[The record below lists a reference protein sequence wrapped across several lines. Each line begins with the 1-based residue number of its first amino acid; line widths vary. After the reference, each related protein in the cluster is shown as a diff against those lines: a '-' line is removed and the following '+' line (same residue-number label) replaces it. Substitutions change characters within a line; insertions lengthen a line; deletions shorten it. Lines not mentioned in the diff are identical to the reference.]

1 MQALLAKIVGL
12 PGGTAWAQIHSFV
25 PQEEDKKESHGQLIA
40 IVTLKDVSG
49 GIAAIETGREVI
61 SRLHEEYFGQEE
73 GEVLGRL
80 KGAVSKISGEFSTLS
95 PEFVC
100 SVLWKKYAY
109 ICLFG
114 AGEALLLRDKRIFR
128 VIAGKKGT
136 IGSVSGEVKEQD
148 VLFVGTEDFFGSVK
162 GGTLTRVLSQ
172 GLSPQEAAD
181 ELAPFVHK
189 PGSSASAAVV
199 IEISRIEKEAEIDLP
214 AQSGI
219 ETEKEVEVKEQTP
232 IPRKVF
238 LRIPRPRFSIG
249 RAPQFLRKWMVFIAS
264 RLPEKGIYIR
274 KDGSSRR
281 TAVAVGII
289 LIILLAVSIFFGV
302 KQKGAKQY
310 QSSYQDRLVGA
321 ETSYNDSLLGKD
333 VDRARSRELFLQAE
347 VIVNDLLSQGIKD
360 KKLGE
365 LKQKMEGA
373 KGEIL
378 GIVEATPDVFYDLSI
393 LRDGVSS
400 SEIAQDQDVLAVFDK
415 GGSRI
420 ISISAENKE
429 TRVLSGPEKLG
440 DARGIAIYQARY
452 FAFTGKGV
460 LEFDKR
466 GNDKVVIKPDT
477 ELGEVVKIMVFG
489 GNIYLFSQT
498 GEVWRY
504 SALEDGF
511 GAKQRWLGKGVAPE
525 SAQGIDFAID
535 GSLWV
540 LKADGKIAKFG
551 RGSPD
556 PFKVKNLPSP
566 FSTPT
571 AIYTDEELDSIFVL
585 DKGNNRVVEI
595 GKDGEFKKEYDLG
608 DMGEMRDMVVS
619 KKTEKIFLL
628 TEKKI
633 LETPLK

>member
-12 PGGTAWAQIHSFV
+12 PGGSAWAQIHSFV

-40 IVTLKDVSG
+40 IVTLKDAPG

-73 GEVLGRL
+73 GAILGRL
-80 KGAVSKISGEFSTLS
+80 KGAVSKISGEFSALS

-100 SVLWKKYAY
+100 SVLWGKYAY

-114 AGEALLLRDKRIFR
+114 AGQALLLRDKRIFR
-128 VIAGKKGT
+128 VIAGKREV
-136 IGSVSGEVKEQD
+136 IGSVSGEVKEHD
-148 VLFVGTEDFFGSVK
+148 ILFIGTEDFFASVK
-162 GGTLTRVLSQ
+162 GGTLTKVLSQ

-181 ELAPFVHK
+181 EFAPFVHK
-189 PGSSASAAVV
+189 PGSSASAAVI
-199 IEISRIEKEAEIDLP
+199 IEIGEIE
-214 AQSGI
+214 I
-219 ETEKEVEVKEQTP
+219 ETEKEIEVKEQPP
-232 IPRKVF
+232 IPGKTS
-238 LRIPRPRFSIG
+238 LQIPRFSMG

-281 TAVAVGII
+281 TAVSVGII
-289 LIILLAVSIFFGV
+289 LIILLTVSVFFGV

-310 QSSYQDRLVGA
+310 QSSYWGRLIQA
-321 ETSYNDSLLGKD
+321 ETSYNDSLLQEG
-333 VDRARSRELFLQAE
+333 VDLARSRELFLQAE
-347 VIVNDLLSQGIKD
+347 VIVNDLLSQDIKD

-365 LKQKMEGA
+365 LKQKMEGTREA
-373 KGEIL
+373 IL
-378 GIVEATPDVFYDLSI
+378 GIVEATANIFQDLSI

-400 SEIAQDQDVLAVFDK
+400 SEIAQDQNVLAVFDK

-466 GNDKVVIKPDT
+466 GNDKVVIKPDM
-477 ELGEVVKIMVFG
+477 ELGEIVKIMVFG
-489 GNIYLFSQT
+489 GNIYLFSQN

-511 GAKQRWLGKGVAPE
+511 GAKQGWLGKGVAPE
-525 SAQGIDFAID
+525 IAQGIDFAID

-540 LKADGKIAKFG
+540 LKADGKIAKFS
-551 RGSPD
+551 RGSPES
-556 PFKVKNLPSP
+556 FKIKNLPLA

-595 GKDGEFKKEYDLG
+595 GKDGEFRKQYLLG
-608 DMGEMRDMVVS
+608 DMRETRDMAVS
-619 KKTEKIFLL
+619 KKSGKIFLL
-628 TEKKI
+628 TETKI
-633 LETPLK
+633 LEFPL

>member
-1 MQALLAKIVGL
+1 MHALLAKIVGL
-12 PGGTAWAQIHSFV
+12 PGGSAWAQIHSFV

-80 KGAVSKISGEFSTLS
+80 KNAVSRVSGEFSSLS

-114 AGEALLLRDKRIFR
+114 AGQALLLRDKRIFR
-128 VIAGKKGT
+128 VIAGKKGI
-136 IGSVSGEVKEQD
+136 IGSVSGEVKGAD
-148 VLFVGTEDFFGSVK
+148 VLFIGTEDFFGSVK
-162 GGTLTRVLSQ
+162 GGTLTKVLSQ
-172 GLSPQEAAD
+172 GLSPQEAAE

-199 IEISRIEKEAEIDLP
+199 VEIGEIEKEK
-214 AQSGI
+214 
-219 ETEKEVEVKEQTP
+219 EKEIEIEREAGVKEQP
-232 IPRKVF
+232 PVSKKIS
-238 LRIPRPRFSIG
+238 LQIPRPKFSIE
-249 RAPQFLRKWMVFIAS
+249 RVPQFLRRWMVFIAS
-264 RLPEKGIYIR
+264 RLPEKGIYLK

-281 TAVAVGII
+281 TAVSVGII

-302 KQKGAKQY
+302 KQKGVRQY
-310 QSSYQDRLVGA
+310 QSSYQDRLIQA
-321 ETSYNDSLLGKD
+321 ESFYNDSLLQED

-347 VIVNDLLSQGIKD
+347 ATVNELLSEGVKD

-365 LKQKMEGA
+365 LKQKMEDA
-373 KGEIL
+373 KGTIL
-378 GIVEATPDVFYDLSI
+378 GIVEVVPNIFQDLSI
-393 LRDGVSS
+393 LREGVSS

-429 TRVLSGPEKLG
+429 TRVISGPEKLG
-440 DARGIAIYQARY
+440 DALGIAIYQARY

-460 LEFDKR
+460 LELDRR

-477 ELGEVVKIMVFG
+477 ELSTVVKIMAFG
-489 GNIYLFSQT
+489 GNIYLFSQN

-504 SALEDGF
+504 PALEDGF
-511 GAKQRWLGKGVAPE
+511 GTKQRWLGKGFDPQ

-540 LKADGKIAKFG
+540 LKADGKIAKFS
-551 RGSPD
+551 RGSPES
-556 PFKVKNLPSP
+556 FKIKSLPSL
-566 FSTPT
+566 FLNPT
-571 AIYTDEELDSIFVL
+571 AIYTDEELDTIFVL
-585 DKGNNRVVEI
+585 DKGNNRVLEI
-595 GKDGEFKKEYDLG
+595 GKDGEFKKQYALG

-619 KKTEKIFLL
+619 KKTGKIFLL

-633 LETPLK
+633 LEVGLR

>member
-12 PGGTAWAQIHSFV
+12 PGGSAWAQIHSFV
-25 PQEEDKKESHGQLIA
+25 PQEEDKKESHGQLVA

-73 GEVLGRL
+73 GEILGRL

-100 SVLWKKYAY
+100 SVLWRKYAY

-114 AGEALLLRDKRIFR
+114 AGQALLLRDKRIFR

-148 VLFVGTEDFFGSVK
+148 ILFIGTEDFFASVK
-162 GGTLTRVLSQ
+162 GGTLTKVLSR

-189 PGSSASAAVV
+189 PGSSASAAVI
-199 IEISRIEKEAEIDLP
+199 IEIGEIDKETE
-214 AQSGI
+214 I
-219 ETEKEVEVKEQTP
+219 ETEKEKEKEIEVKEQTP
-232 IPRKVF
+232 IPGKVF
-238 LRIPRPRFSIG
+238 LRIPRPKFSIG
-249 RAPQFLRKWMVFIAS
+249 RTPQFLRKWMVFIAS

-274 KDGSSRR
+274 KNGSSRR
-281 TAVAVGII
+281 TAVSVGII

-310 QSSYQDRLVGA
+310 QSSYQDRLVQA
-321 ETSYNDSLLGKD
+321 ESSYNDSLLGKD
-333 VDRARSRELFLQAE
+333 VDIARSRELFLQAE
-347 VIVNDLLSQGIKD
+347 VMVNDLLSQGIKD

-365 LKQKMEGA
+365 LKQKMEGT
-373 KGEIL
+373 KGTIL
-378 GIVEATPDVFYDLSI
+378 GIVEATPNIFQDLSI
-393 LRDGVSS
+393 LREGVSS

-460 LEFDKR
+460 LELDKR

-477 ELGEVVKIMVFG
+477 ELGGIVKIMVFG
-489 GNIYLFSQT
+489 GNIYLFSQD

-511 GAKQRWLGKGVAPE
+511 GAKQGWLGKGVAPE
-525 SAQGIDFAID
+525 SAQGIDFAVD

-551 RGSPD
+551 RGSPES
-556 PFKVKNLPSP
+556 FKVKSLPSP

-571 AIYTDEELDSIFVL
+571 ALYTDEELDSIFVL
-585 DKGNNRVVEI
+585 DKGNNRVLEI
-595 GKDGEFKKEYDLG
+595 GKDGEFKKQYALSGAEDIK
-608 DMGEMRDMVVS
+608 DIAVS
-619 KKTEKIFLL
+619 KKTGKIFLL

-633 LETPLK
+633 LEVGLR

>member
-12 PGGTAWAQIHSFV
+12 PGGSAWAQIHSFV

-40 IVTLKDVSG
+40 IVTLKDVPG

-61 SRLHEEYFGQEE
+61 SRLHEEYFGEEE
-73 GEVLGRL
+73 GEILGRL
-80 KGAVSKISGEFSTLS
+80 KGAVSKISGEFSILS

-136 IGSVSGEVKEQD
+136 IGSVSGEVRERD
-148 VLFVGTEDFFGSVK
+148 VLFIGTEDFFSSVK
-162 GGTLTRVLSQ
+162 GGTLTKVLSQ

-199 IEISRIEKEAEIDLP
+199 IEIGEMDKETEIDLP
-214 AQSGI
+214 AQAG
-219 ETEKEVEVKEQTP
+219 TEKEIEVKKQTP
-232 IPRKVF
+232 VPGKVF
-238 LRIPRPRFSIG
+238 LRIPRLKFSIG
-249 RAPQFLRKWMVFIAS
+249 RAPQFLRKWMVFAAS

-281 TAVAVGII
+281 TAVSVGII
-289 LIILLAVSIFFGV
+289 LIILLAVSIFFGLR
-302 KQKGAKQY
+302 QKGAKQY
-310 QSSYQDRLVGA
+310 KSTYQDRLVEA
-321 ETSYNDSLLGKD
+321 ESSYKDSLLQEG
-333 VDRARSRELFLQAE
+333 VDITRSRELFLQAE
-347 VIVNDLLSQGIKD
+347 VIVNDLLSQGVKD

-365 LKQKMEGA
+365 LRQKMEGT
-373 KGEIL
+373 KGTIL
-378 GIVEATPDVFYDLSI
+378 GIVFATPNIFQDISI
-393 LRDGVSS
+393 LRTGVLL
-400 SEIAQDQDVLAVFDK
+400 SEIAQDQDVLAIFDK

-429 TRVLSGPEKLG
+429 ARVLSGPEKLG
-440 DARGIAIYQARY
+440 DARGIALYQARY

-477 ELGEVVKIMVFG
+477 ELSEVVKIMVFG
-489 GNIYLFSQT
+489 GNIYLFSQN

-504 SALEDGF
+504 QALGDGF
-511 GAKQRWLGKGVAPE
+511 GAKQGWLGKGVDPE
-525 SAQGIDFAID
+525 SAQGVDFAID

-551 RGSPD
+551 RGSPES
-556 PFKVKNLPSP
+556 FKVKSLPSP

-585 DKGNNRVVEI
+585 DKGNSRVVEI
-595 GKDGEFKKEYDLG
+595 GKDGEFKKQYLLG
-608 DMGEMRDMVVS
+608 DMGEARDMAVS
-619 KKTEKIFLL
+619 KKAGKIFLL

-633 LETPLK
+633 LEVGIR